1 MAQLRFSG
9 HDGSGF
15 PLYFNPNILFQATPD
30 NPTPVIPTQ
39 NIGIYILASVTNS
52 GSVPAMNATVQFWVC
67 NPATAPTP
75 SNSTLIGTSNVSLDV
90 GETKTVL
97 CVSIWVPKW
106 INNGHECVIC
116 EVSATNDPSPAHP
129 NTPWNIQNRHVAQHN
144 VNIAVNTPQH
154 THGLLLP
161 IAAVGL
167 HNNSAAQVAI
177 RPAPGDL
184 FGPALRQ
191 FGLQD
196 FNNATKDSMSGLIP
210 NYIAGDPLPGG
221 EELKRNLELEHVPPN
236 NELAFYTLV
245 GLPNKALSTSS
256 AAIFLVEQHDAKG
269 NVVGGV
275 AVIVLGDYPSP
286 PSSTPIKAAA
296 ALAIPASIPFRPY
309 CTNASTEFMTPDGIF
324 ITNLGVQ
331 NINVETQNNGNSTLK
346 GLSVYVEGVAD
357 PLISAPIIIASPSNG
372 QALASASFKSVFSA
386 DFSKATP
393 GETVV
398 SFIVQQQSGAS
409 SKSIRILKKI
419 FILGF
424 DFDNTTKNFI
434 ISIPQ
439 GSLHIHIQTIIAPVD
454 TPGQGSCPPP
464 SGRHCCC
471 NGGSESGSSGPG
483 SNPYPF
489 LIEKG
494 SLQWVPNPAY
504 PGTHGPLPFN
514 DPWWKALFAV
524 LCEIFAL
531 AGTVV
536 AGLAGADATGGPK
549 GSFDEISG
557 LVHCC
562 DGVEVLAAT
571 DNKLAMALFAAS
583 GASALIAELSDDAD
597 LFDRGQ
603 TQTPPNA
610 GELTVDE
617 LVHFDLTRIDTPSLG
632 TNFGGTI
639 KWNYSRTLDSG
650 RILTYS
656 TSNDFSNIHYLKSYK
671 VNVDGTHND
680 SKHYTHQYKNPLIIG
695 AQFTKPDGSLF
706 RGSQLY
712 VFAVLFSDTGIKIG
726 FELRD
731 DGYGYLGGFPPPHG
745 DIRNGTSNLTGSV
758 LSMRGAVL
766 DEETAAGHCIEPCPN
781 IGSYVG
787 TTTISRNRTGNWYLF
802 VFAQDINTV
811 LEGTEPRKAAQTIGG
826 MVLTSQFVL
835 GLNGKPCQ
843 LDYDAVITVV

>member
-1 MAQLRFSG
+1 MAQLSFSG
-9 HDGSGF
+9 HGGSGF
-15 PLYFNPNILFQATPD
+15 PLYFNPNIFFQATPD
-30 NPTPVIPTQ
+30 DPILVIPTQ

-52 GSVPAMNATVQFWVC
+52 GLVPAVNATVRFWVC
-67 NPATAPTP
+67 NPATVPTP
-75 SNSTLIGTSNVSLDV
+75 SNSTLIGTSNVSLDA

-106 INNGHECVIC
+106 INNGHECIIC

-129 NTPWNIQNRHVAQHN
+129 NIPWNIQDRHVAQHN

-154 THGLLLP
+154 TRGLLLP

-177 RPAPGDL
+177 RPAPDDL

-196 FNNATKDSMSGLIP
+196 RSNATKDSMSGLVP

-221 EELKRNLELEHVPPN
+221 KELKHNLQLEHVPPN
-236 NELAFYTLV
+236 SELAFYTLV
-245 GLPNKALSTSS
+245 GLPNTALSTSS
-256 AAIFLVEQHDAKG
+256 AAMFLVEQHAAKG

-286 PSSTPIKAAA
+286 PTSTPIKAAA
-296 ALAIPASIPFRPY
+296 APAIPASVPFRPY
-309 CTNASTEFMTPDGIF
+309 CTNASTGFMTPDGIF
-324 ITNLGVQ
+324 MTNLGVQ
-331 NINVETQNNGNSTLK
+331 NINVETQNNGNSTLE

-357 PLISAPIIIASPSNG
+357 PLISSPIIIASPSNG

-419 FILGF
+419 FVLGV
-424 DFDNTTKNFI
+424 DFDNATKDFI

-454 TPGQGSCPPP
+454 TPGQGLCPPP

-471 NGGSESGSSGPG
+471 RGSSGSGSSGPG
-483 SNPYPF
+483 SNPYPV

-494 SLQWVPNPAY
+494 YLHWVPNPAY

-514 DPWWKALFAV
+514 DPWWKTLLAIVAGILAV
-524 LCEIFAL
+524 
-531 AGTVV
+531 AGIVV

-549 GSFDEISG
+549 GSFDETSG
-557 LVHCC
+557 QVHCC
-562 DGVEVLAAT
+562 DGVEVNAETESRFAA
-571 DNKLAMALFAAS
+571 ALFAA
-583 GASALIAELSDDAD
+583 AAAAAIIAEASDDAD

-617 LVHFDLTRIDTPSLG
+617 LVHFDLTRIDAPSLG

-639 KWNYSRTLDSG
+639 RWDYTRTLDSG

-671 VNVDGTHND
+671 VNVDGTHCLGL
-680 SKHYTHQYKNPLIIG
+680 QL
-695 AQFTKPDGSLF
+695 FT
-706 RGSQLY
+706 
-712 VFAVLFSDTGIKIG
+712 
-726 FELRD
+726 LR
-731 DGYGYLGGFPPPHG
+731 LQK
-745 DIRNGTSNLTGSV
+745 IRN
-758 LSMRGAVL
+758 
-766 DEETAAGHCIEPCPN
+766 
-781 IGSYVG
+781 
-787 TTTISRNRTGNWYLF
+787 
-802 VFAQDINTV
+802 
-811 LEGTEPRKAAQTIGG
+811 
-826 MVLTSQFVL
+826 
-835 GLNGKPCQ
+835 
-843 LDYDAVITVV
+843 